1 MLMSL
6 LSLRDTQYWHLS
18 LRLCISRFPSYI
30 ALSLN
35 CSHSCLPFTSA
46 KEKLCR
52 VLSVGTVI
60 ENRFQFT
67 ARTNKEP
74 LGAANPMYGTANT
87 DVSAI

>member
-1 MLMSL
+1 MEI
-6 LSLRDTQYWHLS
+6 QYLS
-18 LRLCISRFPSYI
+18 LRLCISRSWSCI

-35 CSHSCLPFTSA
+35 CSHSCLPLTPA
-46 KEKLCR
+46 KEKSCR

-67 ARTNKEP
+67 ARRNKEP

-87 DVSAI
+87 DVSAV